1 MLVLVWIT
9 GVQVPPL
16 LFPPYSV
23 SASGFIFAVA
33 QKGTR
38 GSPTQ
43 MVSNLGY
50 TLIHGTNK
58 WILSQ
63 EVNVLF
69 ISYFELY
76 FFYGCSQYAIYITVK
91 LLFTLF
97 YSAFPMTMQKPCADE
112 FVGCK
117 FTLWLLHTKLL
128 TADRPHLKTAA
139 LLCID

>member
-33 QKGTR
+33 QKGTW

-43 MVSNLGY
+43 MVSKLGCM
-50 TLIHGTNK
+50 LIQGTNK

-76 FFYGCSQYAIYITVK
+76 FLWVFSVCNIYYSKVTV
-91 LLFTLF
+91 
-97 YSAFPMTMQKPCADE
+97 YS
-112 FVGCK
+112 V
-117 FTLWLLHTKLL
+117 
-128 TADRPHLKTAA
+128 
-139 LLCID
+139 LLCFPNDYAKALCR